1 MAAYSHCTPYRGVAE
16 RQTRGA
22 QNAVGNAR
30 AGSNPAAPTMKEGTM
45 EINEYHPEIAASIA
59 SEIRAVAAWLD
70 VHADDLAADT
80 GRMLVVDGS
89 VDLDIAI
96 DPRGPS
102 TVSIHR
108 EYFVPNTSR

>member
-1 MAAYSHCTPYRGVAE
+1 MAE

-70 VHADDLAADT
+70 VHADDLAQT
-80 GRMLVVDGS
+80 
-89 VDLDIAI
+89 
-96 DPRGPS
+96 RGECSSWTAPS
-102 TVSIHR
+102 T
-108 EYFVPNTSR
+108 